1 MALMSPISLGFCQN
15 SFGLL
20 GYISDMR
27 SNFLRTSLI
36 FSLLV
41 YGLVFLAPSSPVQA
55 AAPPSGASFATG
67 FVDLS
72 VGYRSACGVKA
83 NGAVR
88 CWGYNQVGELGSTVA
103 TYTNGTVPIAGVSNA
118 TSVSVG
124 FLHACARL
132 STGQVKCWGSNGSG
146 QLGNKTDVNSPTPVT
161 VLLQNGSPLTSVLKV
176 SAAKEGTCAL
186 LENETVT
193 CWGNGADGLLGD
205 GTSDD
210 RYYAGPTV
218 GLAGVTSLSTPH
230 EDNKACAV
238 TRQGSVF
245 CWGREWSPSATR
257 LSPVQKTG
265 ITDASLISTG
275 YYHSCVTTT
284 GSTFNCWGDGTWQK
298 QTGTT
303 QVSGDIYTTPG
314 LATSSID
321 AKNART
327 CVVLVDTTA
336 KCWGSG
342 YLGVLGTGNE
352 SDRSTASS
360 VKVSGSEVLTG
371 VDRIELGESLACAL
385 LINTSIYCWGYM
397 GYTARPWATW
407 GTTETSY
414 AGPISD
420 SPAPVLDSLSV
431 EKNLGS
437 TGTPAIRIVLSGIQ
451 YCTTGFDGVPE
462 IQVEVGKKL
471 DLSDNI
477 VAGKGA
483 FSGCGGMGP
492 FSADFTLDQV
502 SSGHL
507 KSQLEP
513 ATKYY
518 YRVTILSAY
527 GNLVDEIRS
536 FTTAGKKAVF
546 GTQPQITATQST
558 LKISFQYDSDGITAI
573 SEKCI
578 FSTDPSMLTQVIG
591 ARSNTS
597 NRSGAISCEI
607 ENLTSGK
614 NYYVKAEITNGV
626 GTSDSGVIAVRTSS
640 APGITVN
647 DGELYTN
654 SPNVQVSM
662 TIPDG
667 TTSFVLS
674 NDGGFS
680 KGTTFLTSQTTVNW
694 TLATSGSE
702 KLPKTIYVRFI
713 KAAGDAVTLTDDI
726 ILDTTAPALTD
737 VSAATSPDASGA
749 VSVASVRAKSKG
761 GVKMLVKASDAN
773 SGIGSIEVRTS
784 SRGKAT
790 KIQYANPKA
799 KSQTVRLKTT
809 SKLLQVRVID
819 RAGNSSKWKDVKV
832 R

>member
-1 MALMSPISLGFCQN
+1 
-15 SFGLL
+15 
-20 GYISDMR
+20 MR
-27 SNFLRTSLI
+27 SKILRTSFV

-41 YGLVFLAPSSPVQA
+41 YGLVFLAPSSPVHA

-67 FVDLS
+67 YVDLS

-83 NGAVR
+83 NGTVR

-103 TYTNGTVPIAGVSNA
+103 TYTRGTVPIAGITNA

-193 CWGNGADGLLGD
+193 CWGQGVDGLLGD

-210 RYYAGPTV
+210 RYFAGPTV

-245 CWGREWSPSATR
+245 CWGHEWSPSATR

-321 AKNART
+321 AKGNRT

-336 KCWGSG
+336 KCWGGG

-360 VKVSGSEVLTG
+360 VKVSSSEVLTG
-371 VDRIELGESLACAL
+371 VDRIDLGESLACAL
-385 LINTSIYCWGYM
+385 LINTSIYCWGYTPM
-397 GYTARPWATW
+397 TARPWASS

-414 AGPISD
+414 AGQISD
-420 SPAPVLDSLSV
+420 SGAPVLDSVSFQ
-431 EKNLGS
+431 KNLGG
-437 TGTPAIRIVLSGIQ
+437 TGTPALRIVLSGIQ

-462 IQVEVGKKL
+462 IQVEVGKKP

-477 VAGKGA
+477 GASKGG
-483 FSGCGGMGP
+483 FWSCEDVGP
-492 FSADFTLDQV
+492 FTSDFTLDQV
-502 SSGHL
+502 SSKHL
-507 KSQLEP
+507 TSQLEP

-518 YRVTILSAY
+518 YRVLILSAY

-536 FTTAGKKAVF
+536 FTTVGTKAVF
-546 GTQPQITATQST
+546 GPYRTIAST
-558 LKISFQYDSDGITAI
+558 ESSIKISLNYDSEGITAI
-573 SEKCI
+573 GEKCI
-578 FSTDPSMLTQVIG
+578 FSTDQSMTNPISP
-591 ARSNTS
+591 RETTS
-597 NRSGAISCEI
+597 NRMGALTCEAQ
-607 ENLTSGK
+607 NLTAGTT
-614 NYYVKAEITNGV
+614 YYFKAEITNGA
-626 GTSDSGVIAVRTSS
+626 GTSDSGIITTKTSN
-640 APGITVN
+640 APGVTVN
-647 DGELYTN
+647 DGDLYTN
-654 SPNVQVSM
+654 SPTVKISL

-667 TTSFVLS
+667 ATSFVLS
-674 NDGGFS
+674 NDGGFN
-680 KGTTFLTSQTTVNW
+680 KGTTFTTSQTMVNW

-713 KAAGDAVTLTDDI
+713 KAVGDAVTLTDDI

-737 VSAATSPDASGA
+737 ASATTSSSTSGA
-749 VSVASVRAKSKG
+749 VSVASVRAKLKG

-773 SGIGSIEVRTS
+773 SGIGSVEVRTS
-784 SRGKAT
+784 SRGRAT

-799 KSQTVRLKTT
+799 KSQTINLKTT
-809 SKLLQVRVID
+809 SKSLQVRVLD
-819 RAGNSSKWKDVKV
+819 RAGNASKWKDVKV